1 MTKSFDMY
9 TLEYDS
15 WYNRRS
21 KVFNAELAAIKK
33 VLGHVHPENRCIE
46 VGVGTGRFA
55 EALHITY
62 GVDPSLE
69 MLKFARERDVSC
81 IQAVAEI
88 LPFKG
93 TSFDVILMVTVVCFL
108 TDMQQTFAE
117 VYRTLKPGG
126 RLILGMIDRNSELGK
141 AYLKKQQNNRYY
153 MHAKFSSVEE
163 ICTRMHEAGLRNFTT
178 VQTLFSSLEMIE
190 DAEPVIYGHGEGGFV
205 VIGANKE
212 QI

>member
-1 MTKSFDMY
+1 M
-9 TLEYDS
+9 
-15 WYNRRS
+15 
-21 KVFNAELAAIKK
+21 
-33 VLGHVHPENRCIE
+33 
-46 VGVGTGRFA
+46 GTGRFA

-81 IQAVAEI
+81 IQAVAES

-108 TDMQQTFAE
+108 NDMQQTFAE

-153 MHAKFSSVEE
+153 VHAKFYSVEE
-163 ICTRMHEAGLRNFTT
+163 ICTRIHEAGLRNFTT

-190 DAEPVIYGHGEGGFV
+190 DAEPVIYGYGEGGFV